1 MVRTKMIIQYDGTNY
16 HGFQRQIN
24 AHTVQQEIEQ
34 CLHKLT
40 AENITIISA
49 GRTDAGVHALG
60 QVIAFDSNS
69 TIPPERFDLALNTI
83 LPPDIRALKSAL
95 ARPDFNP
102 RYDAV
107 KKQYRYLIYRK
118 KEKAIFYRNYACC
131 FNRELNIKAMQK
143 ACTVIEGKHDFKPF
157 SSTGSSAK
165 TSERTV
171 YKCTLTEKE
180 PFLILDISANGF
192 LYNMVRIIVGTLFK
206 IGMGRLK
213 HDIAEVFACQER
225 SMAGPTAPPQGL
237 YLVAVEYPQEKNIS
251 LVDKDS
257 SF

>member
-1 MVRTKMIIQYDGTNY
+1 MIIQYDGTNY

-34 CLHKLT
+34 CLFKLT
-40 AENITIISA
+40 EEKITIISA

-60 QVIAFDSNS
+60 QVIAFNSNS
-69 TIPPERFDLALNTI
+69 TIPPERFNLALNTV
-83 LPPDIRALKSAL
+83 LPPDIRILKSEL
-95 ARPDFNP
+95 AKPDFHP
-102 RYDAV
+102 RYNAIQ
-107 KKQYRYLIYRK
+107 KQYRYMIYRK
-118 KEKAIFYRNYACC
+118 KEQAIFFRNYACC
-131 FNRELNIKAMQK
+131 FNRTLDIKAMQK
-143 ACTVIEGKHDFKPF
+143 ACTFIEGKHDFKPF

-171 YKCTLTEKE
+171 YKCTLSEQA

-192 LYNMVRIIVGTLFK
+192 LYNMVRIITGTLFK

-213 HDIAEVFACQER
+213 HGISDIFACQDR

-237 YLVAVEYPQEKNIS
+237 YLAAVEYPK
-251 LVDKDS
+251 
-257 SF
+257 